1 MAKETID
8 TGTNKVDVDL
18 DRYTDLI
25 LKLDEAQ
32 DKIREM
38 EKITKEL
45 KITSKAAQP
54 STKFSIGALFRDEN
68 DINEKSIIGFASF
81 ALMVAFGICD
91 LVTAFWDMD
100 LRVSD
105 TIYTSFVVVTLG
117 AFGISEAGKAF
128 GSK

>member
-45 KITSKAAQP
+45 TLHRRPLFIY
-54 STKFSIGALFRDEN
+54 SIFFCLPLKG
-68 DINEKSIIGFASF
+68 
-81 ALMVAFGICD
+81 
-91 LVTAFWDMD
+91 
-100 LRVSD
+100 
-105 TIYTSFVVVTLG
+105 
-117 AFGISEAGKAF
+117 
-128 GSK
+128 

>member
-38 EKITKEL
+38 EKLQK
-45 KITSKAAQP
+45 
-54 STKFSIGALFRDEN
+54 N
-68 DINEKSIIGFASF
+68 
-81 ALMVAFGICD
+81 
-91 LVTAFWDMD
+91 
-100 LRVSD
+100 
-105 TIYTSFVVVTLG
+105 
-117 AFGISEAGKAF
+117 
-128 GSK
+128 

>member
-45 KITSKAAQP
+45 KITTKAAQIFIWC
-54 STKFSIGALFRDEN
+54 S
-68 DINEKSIIGFASF
+68 
-81 ALMVAFGICD
+81 V
-91 LVTAFWDMD
+91 
-100 LRVSD
+100 
-105 TIYTSFVVVTLG
+105 
-117 AFGISEAGKAF
+117 
-128 GSK
+128 

>member
-45 KITSKAAQP
+45 IA
-54 STKFSIGALFRDEN
+54 
-68 DINEKSIIGFASF
+68 
-81 ALMVAFGICD
+81 
-91 LVTAFWDMD
+91 
-100 LRVSD
+100 
-105 TIYTSFVVVTLG
+105 
-117 AFGISEAGKAF
+117 
-128 GSK
+128 

>member
-45 KITSKAAQP
+45 KITTKAAQP

-68 DINEKSIIGFASF
+68 DINDC
-81 ALMVAFGICD
+81 L
-91 LVTAFWDMD
+91 L
-100 LRVSD
+100 
-105 TIYTSFVVVTLG
+105 YTSPSPRD
-117 AFGISEAGKAF
+117 IS
-128 GSK
+128 GSRMPSSA

>member
-45 KITSKAAQP
+45 KMTTKAATP
-54 STKFSIGALFRDEN
+54 STKFSFGALFRDEN
-68 DINEKSIIGFASF
+68 DINEKSIIGLS
-81 ALMVAFGICD
+81 LIH
-91 LVTAFWDMD
+91 
-100 LRVSD
+100 
-105 TIYTSFVVVTLG
+105 I
-117 AFGISEAGKAF
+117 
-128 GSK
+128 

>member
-45 KITSKAAQP
+45 KITTSCT
-54 STKFSIGALFRDEN
+54 TKHKILNR
-68 DINEKSIIGFASF
+68 
-81 ALMVAFGICD
+81 C
-91 LVTAFWDMD
+91 
-100 LRVSD
+100 
-105 TIYTSFVVVTLG
+105 FV
-117 AFGISEAGKAF
+117 
-128 GSK
+128 